1 MYQYTSLWDR
11 AIRFTQELSMINS
24 YEAAG
29 KHAVIAY
36 VEKLLRNETSA
47 AVTIYDAD
55 TGEPFLIASLKPEGA
70 VFKFLLEGHLDVV
83 SPEGMEKPF
92 DGIIEDGYLC
102 GRGVSDMKGGAA
114 AQLAAFMAAAND
126 DGLKQEIYLMFST
139 DEEYAGAEIKK
150 ALTEGL
156 LPKVDFTMIAEPT
169 DKKLVIAHKGEAWAE
184 VEFFGKSAHSSIP
197 WEGQNAIYMAARFIE
212 KLRTRIQEIQEQANE
227 YGTPTMSVGVVSGG
241 SSPNVVPPYAKLRID
256 IRYLP
261 GQDYRQYEATLQE
274 VLSDCQKE
282 WPELKGFVK
291 ITGNWNSLLTCPD
304 EPVLKRVEKIIAA
317 STGRPAEYTT
327 LKGWGEGGYINMFGI
342 PTVYYGPG
350 DGSYS
355 HKPDERI
362 EIQRIP
368 LVAKTY
374 YEILRELCF

>member
-55 TGEPFLIASLKPEGA
+55 TDEPFLIASLKPEGA

-282 WPELKGFVK
+282 WPELKGSVK

-362 EIQRIP
+362 EIKRIP
-368 LVAKTY
+368 FEAKTY

>member
-11 AIRFTQELSMINS
+11 AIRFTQDLSMINS

-55 TGEPFLIASLKPEGA
+55 TDEPFLIASLKPEGA

-184 VEFFGKSAHSSIP
+184 VEFFGKGAHSSIP

-227 YGTPTMSVGVVSGG
+227 YGTPTMSIGVVSGG

-274 VLSDCQKE
+274 VLSDCQ
-282 WPELKGFVK
+282 
-291 ITGNWNSLLTCPD
+291 
-304 EPVLKRVEKIIAA
+304 
-317 STGRPAEYTT
+317 
-327 LKGWGEGGYINMFGI
+327 
-342 PTVYYGPG
+342 
-350 DGSYS
+350 
-355 HKPDERI
+355 
-362 EIQRIP
+362 
-368 LVAKTY
+368 
-374 YEILRELCF
+374 

>member
-55 TGEPFLIASLKPEGA
+55 TDEPFLIASLKPEGA

-169 DKKLVIAHKGEAWAE
+169 DQDAW
-184 VEFFGKSAHSSIP
+184 
-197 WEGQNAIYMAARFIE
+197 Y
-212 KLRTRIQEIQEQANE
+212 EIQMLVKPE
-227 YGTPTMSVGVVSGG
+227 
-241 SSPNVVPPYAKLRID
+241 D
-256 IRYLP
+256 IP
-261 GQDYRQYEATLQE
+261 
-274 VLSDCQKE
+274 
-282 WPELKGFVK
+282 
-291 ITGNWNSLLTCPD
+291 
-304 EPVLKRVEKIIAA
+304 
-317 STGRPAEYTT
+317 
-327 LKGWGEGGYINMFGI
+327 
-342 PTVYYGPG
+342 
-350 DGSYS
+350 
-355 HKPDERI
+355 
-362 EIQRIP
+362 
-368 LVAKTY
+368 
-374 YEILRELCF
+374 